1 MRLVTAPRRFCEMDV
16 PQATGN
22 MAMNRRKRMS
32 EYKERGNREKRK
44 NEEEKIIQQKTLTL
58 ILF

>member
-1 MRLVTAPRRFCEMDV
+1 MDV